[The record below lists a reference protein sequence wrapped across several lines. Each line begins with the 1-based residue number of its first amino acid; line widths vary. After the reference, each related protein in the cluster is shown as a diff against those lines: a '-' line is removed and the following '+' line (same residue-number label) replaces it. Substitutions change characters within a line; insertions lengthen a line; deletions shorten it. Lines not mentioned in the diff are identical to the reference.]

1 MNKRSILTA
10 LIAELESELRRQM
23 AANERASEGATN
35 SETRAETK
43 WDTCGLELSYLA
55 RGYAQQ
61 CELLAES
68 IVHFR
73 NYTPP
78 NFLNRAI
85 DYGAL
90 VEVNADG
97 ERLLFFLAK
106 YGGGT
111 ELLIDEKEVTVI
123 TAESPVG
130 MALFHKKRGDE
141 FGFRPGMKWKID
153 GVK

>member
-1 MNKRSILTA
+1 MNKRSILTG

-68 IVHFR
+68 ILHFR

-78 NFLNRAI
+78 DFSDRSI

-90 VEVNADG
+90 VKVNADG
-97 ERLLFFLAK
+97 ELLFFFLAK

-111 ELLIDEKEVTVI
+111 ELQIEENEVTVI
-123 TAESPVG
+123 TAQSPVG
-130 MALFHKKRGDE
+130 MALLNKKKGDK
-141 FGFRPGMKWKID
+141 FGFRPGMNWTIESIE
-153 GVK
+153 